1 MVNQGLLDAPV
12 FGFYLGSSEE
22 DGGMATFGGI
32 DESHYEGK
40 IVYAPLRR
48 KGELLQRVNACCVC

>member
-48 KGELLQRVNACCVC
+48 KGGCCSV

>member
-1 MVNQGLLDAPV
+1 MVNQGLLDEPV
-12 FGFYLGSSEE
+12 FGFYLGSSEQ

-48 KGELLQRVNACCVC
+48 KGECSSAAACAACC